1 MIESPTEQTRRMQAL
16 VSELWR
22 LEGPHVENHVGDVA
36 WMRFQHA
43 GREGEWRIRIWEE
56 DGEPIAW
63 AWIRR
68 PGTLGHEIHPRHRGG
83 ALHDDVL
90 DWFEANVAGDELR
103 VSSLT
108 TDTERLGFLRGR
120 GYEIEAAARVF
131 SYHLRKLLEIPE
143 PSLPSGYRLRAVEPA
158 DLEARVELHRVVW
171 APSRVTM
178 ESYTKLQTVWP
189 YRADL
194 DCVVEAPD
202 GSLAAYCLAWLD
214 DANRVGELEP
224 VGTHPDQRRRGLAAA
239 VCRFALRRLQEEGA
253 TRAIVYSIAGSEATA
268 LYESI
273 GLRQHARSLQLLK
286 RRTF

>member
-1 MIESPTEQTRRMQAL
+1 MTDPLAQTRRMQAL

-22 LEGPHVENHVGDVA
+22 LEGPRVDNHVGDIA

-56 DGEPIAW
+56 GDEPVAW
-63 AWIRR
+63 GWIRR

-83 ALHDDVL
+83 WLHGELL
-90 DWFEANVAGDELR
+90 DWFEAEAEEDELR

-108 TDTERLGFLRGR
+108 TDPQRLALLRAR
-120 GYEIEAAARVF
+120 GYEIEPAARAF
-131 SYHLRKLLEIPE
+131 AYHFRELADVPD
-143 PSLPSGYRLRAVEPA
+143 PVLPADYRLRTVEPT
-158 DLEARVELHRVVW
+158 DLEARVELHQTVW
-171 APSRVTM
+171 APSRVTV
-178 ESYTKLQTVWP
+178 ESFTKLQTVWP

-202 GSLAAYCLAWLD
+202 GSFVAYALAWLD

-224 VGTHPDQRRRGLAAA
+224 VGTHPDHRRRGLASA
-239 VCRFALRRLQEEGA
+239 VCRFALHRLREEGA
-253 TRAIVYSIAGSEATA
+253 ERGIVYSLAGSDATA

-273 GLRQHARSLQLLK
+273 GMREHARSLELVK
-286 RRTF
+286 RR

>member
-1 MIESPTEQTRRMQAL
+1 MTDPLAQTRRMQAL

-36 WMRFQHA
+36 WMRFQHT
-43 GREGEWRIRIWEE
+43 GREGEWRFRIWEE
-56 DGEPIAW
+56 SGEPVAW

-68 PGTLGHEIHPRHRGG
+68 PATLGHEIHPRHRGG
-83 ALHDDVL
+83 ALHDELL
-90 DWFEANVAGDELR
+90 DWFEAEAEEDELR

-108 TDTERLGFLRGR
+108 TDPERLAFLRAR
-120 GYEIEAAARVF
+120 GYEIEPAARAF
-131 SYHLRKLLEIPE
+131 AYHLRELGD
-143 PSLPSGYRLRAVEPA
+143 LPDPVLPAGYRLRTVEPA

-171 APSRVTM
+171 EPSRVTV
-178 ESYTKLQTVWP
+178 ESFSKLQTVWP

-202 GSLAAYCLAWLD
+202 GSLVAYCLAWLD

-224 VGTHPDQRRRGLAAA
+224 VGTDPGFRRRGLASA
-239 VCRFALRRLQEEGA
+239 VCLFALNRLKEEGA
-253 TRAIVYSIAGSEATA
+253 ARGIVYSIAGSEATA

-273 GLRQHARSLQLLK
+273 GLRQHTRSLQFLK
-286 RRTF
+286 RR

>member
-1 MIESPTEQTRRMQAL
+1 MTDPLAQTRRMQAL
-16 VSELWR
+16 VGELWR

-56 DGEPIAW
+56 DGEPVAW

-68 PGTLGHEIHPRHRGG
+68 PATLGHEIHPRRRGG
-83 ALHDDVL
+83 ALHKELL
-90 DWFEANVAGDELR
+90 DWFEAEAEEDELR

-108 TDTERLGFLRGR
+108 TDPERLAFLRAR
-120 GYEIEAAARVF
+120 GYEIEPAARAF
-131 SYHLRKLLEIPE
+131 AYHLRKLGDLHDPV
-143 PSLPSGYRLRAVEPA
+143 LPDGYRLRTVEPA

-171 APSRVTM
+171 APSRVTL
-178 ESYTKLQTVWP
+178 ESFSKLQTVWP
-189 YRADL
+189 YRPDL

-202 GSLAAYCLAWLD
+202 GSLVAYCLAWLD

-224 VGTHPDQRRRGLAAA
+224 VGTDPDYRRRGLASA
-239 VCRFALRRLQEEGA
+239 VCLFALNRLKEEGA
-253 TRAIVYSIAGSEATA
+253 TLGIVYSIAGSEATA

-273 GLRQHARSLQLLK
+273 GLRQHTRSLQLLK
-286 RRTF
+286 RR